1 MENVPPQERS
11 LVTVETHAD
20 KIRSID
26 AVCLNCNKRLK
37 SMRSVSMHLRMT
49 GTHHTVNFISYGNYD
64 KKTGLREVN
73 RTGVMEEISVGTHT
87 IPAVRSLGQNET
99 ENS

>member
-20 KIRSID
+20 KIRSIE

-37 SMRSVSMHLRMT
+37 SMRAVSMHLKMT

-73 RTGVMEEISVGTHT
+73 RTGVSQPTR
-87 IPAVRSLGQNET
+87 RSLVQNET
-99 ENS
+99 ENSWAGHYN